1 MGLFDDD
8 ELSGGGLGLAPN
20 NTPIAHN
27 IDSPLFKIGSALQG
41 FNAGMRGQ
49 ANPALQ
55 AVNAEMALRQRR
67 DALAGQEKD
76 RARKEQ
82 SEGVDMA
89 EKVITIGGK
98 LGLDDEGFRNFLKA
112 TAETIPNKGFGALVQ
127 QYADGASLVGGKFAA
142 KRKFAA
148 GELKDPSTGQPM
160 PEGEYD
166 VEWGNGIKKPPTSI
180 KAMAKEART
189 GDQVYVDAAKVL
201 HPDDPVAQ
209 AKAIQDFRRNPE
221 GPSGR
226 VFEILAK
233 GDKATPQER
242 AVVGSYQQFLAGAA
256 GARAAGSESGR
267 LRVRS
272 TEGYQITE
280 ENIARHRSE
289 GRTEGMPLEASTQN
303 VLSLASSLENSI
315 DVLKKNHDKEFLGPV
330 KGTDAAF
337 EVRRRVGGYVAAPLG
352 TKETTFRQTL
362 ANISD
367 QLLRARSG
375 AQINEQEYSRLAGLL
390 PKATDEP
397 AVFNAGVSRFQSE
410 ISQLKNERLRL
421 GTTPRGELRQ
431 GAQPAAP
438 AQQRRRAVNP
448 KTGEA
453 VEWDGKAWVK
463 AP

>member
-221 GPSGR
+221 GHTAGKSGR
-226 VFEILAK
+226 RELSAIPCESSGGAGGRF
-233 GDKATPQER
+233 R
-242 AVVGSYQQFLAGAA
+242 VGKTRGA
-256 GARAAGSESGR
+256 
-267 LRVRS
+267 L
-272 TEGYQITE
+272 Y
-280 ENIARHRSE
+280 
-289 GRTEGMPLEASTQN
+289 
-303 VLSLASSLENSI
+303 
-315 DVLKKNHDKEFLGPV
+315 
-330 KGTDAAF
+330 
-337 EVRRRVGGYVAAPLG
+337 RRVSNHRGEHRPP
-352 TKETTFRQTL
+352 
-362 ANISD
+362 S
-367 QLLRARSG
+367 LRRSHRRHAARSLD
-375 AQINEQEYSRLAGLL
+375 AERLI
-390 PKATDEP
+390 
-397 AVFNAGVSRFQSE
+397 AGVQPGKFHRC
-410 ISQLKNERLRL
+410 LKE
-421 GTTPRGELRQ
+421 ESRQ
-431 GAQPAAP
+431 GIFGAGERHG
-438 AQQRRRAVNP
+438 RRL
-448 KTGEA
+448 
-453 VEWDGKAWVK
+453 
-463 AP
+463 